1 MIILI
6 KRKKLKLDLTH
17 QQKQCFFIVI
27 LSEMIEGRTEK
38 KVLIYI
44 CILKISQV
52 KIELN
57 NSE

>member
-1 MIILI
+1 
-6 KRKKLKLDLTH
+6 
-17 QQKQCFFIVI
+17 
-27 LSEMIEGRTEK
+27 MIEGRTEK